1 MESIDLDGV
10 TVRLVDTAGVR
21 QTDDIIEQEGIKRTR
36 VAQAEADLLLVVVD
50 RSVPLTSDDRTL
62 LSVVRDRKHVVLL
75 NKADLAGEA
84 ESDAALVGHSS
95 YSISAKTGW
104 GVETVKSAIRAQLL
118 SEGFEAADGVAVTNV
133 RHRDALRRAGESLGQ
148 ALESV
153 QWGAAG
159 ELVSI
164 DVRAAADALGEITG
178 AITTDEI
185 LGRIFSEFCIGK

>member
-1 MESIDLDGV
+1 
-10 TVRLVDTAGVR
+10 
-21 QTDDIIEQEGIKRTR
+21 
-36 VAQAEADLLLVVVD
+36 
-50 RSVPLTSDDRTL
+50 
-62 LSVVRDRKHVVLL
+62 
-75 NKADLAGEA
+75 
-84 ESDAALVGHSS
+84 
-95 YSISAKTGW
+95 
-104 GVETVKSAIRAQLL
+104 VKSAIRDQLV

-153 QWGAAG
+153 QWGAAA

>member
-1 MESIDLDGV
+1 
-10 TVRLVDTAGVR
+10 VRE
-21 QTDDIIEQEGIKRTR
+21 TDDIVEQEGIKRTR
-36 VAQAEADLLLVVVD
+36 AAQNEADLLLVVVD
-50 RSVPLTSDDRTL
+50 GSALLTSDDRAL
-62 LSVVRDRKHVVLL
+62 LSAARDRKHVVVL
-75 NKADLAGEA
+75 NKADLAVTVET
-84 ESDAALVGHSS
+84 DAALEGHQ
-95 YSISAKTGW
+95 IFVVSAKTGL
-104 GVETVKSAIRAQLL
+104 GIDTVKSALRAQLV
-118 SEGFEAADGVAVTNV
+118 SEGFEAAESVTVTNV

-153 QWGAAG
+153 RCGMAG